1 MSVSISDVSTAVD
14 DITQNVT
21 SQAEYTRAATEDV
34 EAIGNGIVQTEKE
47 VEHLDSNAQDMQT
60 LMIRQQRH

>member
-1 MSVSISDVSTAVD
+1 M
-14 DITQNVT
+14 
-21 SQAEYTRAATEDV
+21 

-60 LMIRQQRH
+60 LNDTSTKTLDELVGISEVTRTQILDMYDQAAKTK